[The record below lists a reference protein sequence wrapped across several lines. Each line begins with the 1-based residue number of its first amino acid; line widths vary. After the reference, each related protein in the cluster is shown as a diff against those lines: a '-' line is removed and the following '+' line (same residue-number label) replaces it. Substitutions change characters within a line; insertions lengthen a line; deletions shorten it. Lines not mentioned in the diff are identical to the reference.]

1 MHVLAEI
8 TPKPEHMDDAL
19 EAVRSIIA
27 RTRAEAGC
35 NRFEVYTDEAREMI
49 VLVEHWADREAF
61 DFHHAQSYVTDI
73 FAKYDG
79 WLESPPR
86 IVNLVTA
93 ELST

>member
-8 TPKPEHMDDAL
+8 TPKPEHMNDAL

-27 RTRAEAGC
+27 RTRAETGC
-35 NRFEVYTDEAREMI
+35 NRFEVYTDEARDMI
-49 VLVEHWADREAF
+49 VLVEHWADRAAF
-61 DFHHAQSYVTDI
+61 DFHHAQSYVTEI
-73 FAKYDG
+73 FAKYG
-79 WLESPPR
+79 NWLAKPPR